1 MTGYHWR
8 EVARDL
14 VRRHPLDVA
23 EALLNEHGR
32 RRAGERPWFL
42 DHRNTKDLLFR
53 AAELDPLGTWRLVSV
68 HLSDEKEGRRFA
80 VGFPRGLLDRL
91 PLSNVWEWI
100 VEEPRKR
107 AGTDAAAE
115 FRRRAD
121 GDREREDEERIDER

>member
-1 MTGYHWR
+1 M
-8 EVARDL
+8 
-14 VRRHPLDVA
+14 
-23 EALLNEHGR
+23 
-32 RRAGERPWFL
+32 
-42 DHRNTKDLLFR
+42 DHRNTKALLFR

-107 AGTDAAAE
+107 AGTVARLVAKNLKDDNSLGARILGEFGDARDVASWFFAA
-115 FRRRAD
+115 FATGFAD
-121 GDREREDEERIDER
+121 GGREREDEERIDER